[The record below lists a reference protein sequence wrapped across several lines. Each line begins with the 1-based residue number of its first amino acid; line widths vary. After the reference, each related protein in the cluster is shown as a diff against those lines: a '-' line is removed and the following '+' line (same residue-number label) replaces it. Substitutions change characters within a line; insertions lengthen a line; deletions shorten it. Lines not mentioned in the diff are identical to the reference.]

1 MNDQDVLTRLVT
13 LRDDALAY
21 AAGYSDLPEL
31 DAEHQRS
38 AANLLHYTSL
48 RRHELRDLQM
58 ALIERGLTS
67 LGMLEA
73 HTLDT
78 LNCVISLMSQR
89 LGLPDQACGPR
100 PVSAKESGLIL
111 RQRTEALFG
120 ATPPHRDV
128 RIMVTMPSEAATQPE
143 IIRELIGAGMNIMRI
158 NCAHDGPAQWEAML
172 THMQAAVA
180 ATGLDCRSQLDLAGP
195 KLRTGELASSGRV
208 HKIKPGRNLF
218 GKVVQPARFW
228 LIPEGTTA
236 PTADD
241 ITLAVSGSL
250 LLATRPGDEI
260 ELIDARDA
268 RRRLRIIGAEQ
279 QARLV
284 ECTRTAYLQENAV
297 MVFYRA
303 DERLGHAHLR
313 QVDQVIEPLQLRC
326 DDHLILTREALPGV
340 PGPRDDCGH
349 QITPARIHC
358 TLAAAFEV
366 VSKGHRVWLD
376 DGRIGGRVVEANAQE
391 ITIQI
396 THTPPGGARLRAE
409 KGINFPDA
417 RLPVSALT
425 NKDLADL
432 KRMAAQVDMVAM
444 SFVRKPQDVTELQ
457 THLNAMGQSN
467 TGIVLKIENREAF
480 ENLPAVLLAA
490 MQSPRLGIMIA
501 RGDLAV
507 EVGFERLSE
516 VQEEILWLAEAA
528 HVPVIWAT
536 QILESLAKKGAPS
549 RAEVTDAAMS
559 IRAECAMLNKGPNI
573 VQTVRFLDGILQRME
588 GHYHKR
594 RLMLRPLHV
603 CALPESQTRAPNEPT
618 IPA

>member
-1 MNDQDVLTRLVT
+1 M
-13 LRDDALAY
+13 
-21 AAGYSDLPEL
+21 
-31 DAEHQRS
+31 
-38 AANLLHYTSL
+38 HYTSL
-48 RRHELRDLQM
+48 RRHELRELQL

-78 LNCVISLMSQR
+78 LNCVISLMSQK

-111 RQRTEALFG
+111 RRRTEALFG
-120 ATPPHRDV
+120 PTPAQRDV
-128 RIMVTMPSEAATQPE
+128 RIMVTMPSEAATDPTIVRDLLQ
-143 IIRELIGAGMNIMRI
+143 AGMNIMRI
-158 NCAHDGPAQWEAML
+158 NCAHDGPQQWDAML
-172 THMQAAVA
+172 AHLREACA
-180 ATGLDCRSQLDLAGP
+180 ATGLHCRSQLDLAGP

-208 HKIKPGRNLF
+208 HKIKPTRNLF
-218 GKVVQPARFW
+218 GKVVEAARFW
-228 LIPEGTTA
+228 LYPEGSH
-236 PTADD
+236 PPPSADNALA
-241 ITLAVSGSL
+241 ITGSL
-250 LLATRPGDEI
+250 LVETRPGDEI

-297 MVFYRA
+297 MVFYRGK
-303 DERLGHAHLR
+303 ERLGHAHLC
-313 QVDQVIEPLQLRC
+313 QVNQVVEPLLLQA
-326 DDHLILTREALPGV
+326 DDHLVLTRDNQPGR
-340 PGPRDDCGH
+340 PGARDDRGH
-349 QITPARIHC
+349 QISPARIHC
-358 TLAAAFEV
+358 TLPAAFEV
-366 VSKGHRVWLD
+366 VQQGQRVWLD
-376 DGRIGGRVVEANAQE
+376 DGRIGGRVIDNNGRE
-391 ITIQI
+391 ITLQI
-396 THTPPGGARLRAE
+396 THTPPGGAKLRSE

-417 RLPVSALT
+417 RLPVAALT
-425 NKDLADL
+425 EKDLADL
-432 KRMAAQVDMVAM
+432 QRMAGRVDMVAM
-444 SFVRKPQDVTELQ
+444 SFVRKPEDVADLQ
-457 THLNAMGQSN
+457 QHLDALGQSD

-480 ENLPAVLLAA
+480 ENLPAILLAA
-490 MQSPRLGIMIA
+490 MQSSYVGVMIA

-549 RAEVTDAAMS
+549 RADVTDAAMS

-573 VQTVRFLDGILQRME
+573 VETVRFLDGILQRME

-603 CALPESQTRAPNEPT
+603 CALPDAPAPQPHQAPLT
-618 IPA
+618 A